1 MHVTTKHVFKRAKG
15 NIFGSCHS
23 LEHIRVLELGEV
35 CAMLKIMSHIIEPGM
50 VLVSSAPD
58 LHMPTVAAQQ
68 ASSKLIS
75 GIRVEGGIPFC
86 EGEALPVL
94 SRQRWKDGIYKHFS
108 SSV

>member
-1 MHVTTKHVFKRAKG
+1 MHVATKQVFKRAKG

-75 GIRVEGGIPFC
+75 GIR
-86 EGEALPVL
+86 
-94 SRQRWKDGIYKHFS
+94 
-108 SSV
+108 